1 MYSWGLSR
9 LSGWGWIRHF
19 RGTLNWGKE
28 MSFGRDTSKRQ
39 TEPCK
44 RQKLLTGLMIYDL
57 RPDMRTVRY
66 QGKDIEMTLAE
77 FEKLEKV
84 EKEGMVWVDLSGRL

>member
-1 MYSWGLSR
+1 
-9 LSGWGWIRHF
+9 
-19 RGTLNWGKE
+19 
-28 MSFGRDTSKRQ
+28 
-39 TEPCK
+39 
-44 RQKLLTGLMIYDL
+44 MIYDL